1 MDFVAAMRDV
11 ARRSEVASSTAMT
24 EEATKTSV
32 ILPFIRALGF
42 DVFSLDEVEPE
53 FTADVGTKKGEK
65 VDFALKIEGKVAILV
80 EAKPIN
86 APLGNNQHSQLYRYF
101 AVTNARIAL
110 LTNGKEF
117 QFFSDTEET
126 NRMDRK
132 PFLAFNIQS
141 IDEKT
146 IAELSKF
153 HKDTFSV
160 DTIIEAASKNK
171 NTKEAANYLREQLNN
186 PSDEFVRFI
195 AKTFYDGTLTKTAID
210 NLRPSIKG
218 ALDEVIKDRLSAKLN
233 VAFATT
239 EDAKKDTDTI
249 SKKESRTETDIET
262 TEDEL
267 QAFMIVRAIALQ
279 AIDVE
284 RITLRDSKSYCAVFA
299 DDNNR
304 KPICRFYFNSKSN
317 YQLGIFDESKNETRH
332 KIQKVSEIYNFS
344 SQIAGAAKQYV

>member
-1 MDFVAAMRDV
+1 MDFAATMRDV
-11 ARRSEVASSTAMT
+11 ARRSEVASSLAMT

-32 ILPFIRALGF
+32 ILPFIRALGY
-42 DVFSLDEVEPE
+42 DVFSLAEVEPE

-65 VDFALKIEGKVAILV
+65 VDFALKIEGKVVMLV

-101 AVTNARIAL
+101 AVTNTRIAL

-126 NRMDRK
+126 NRMDKK

-141 IDEKT
+141 LDDKI
-146 IAELSKF
+146 IAEVAKF

-160 DTIIEAASKNK
+160 ENIIESASKNK
-171 NTKEAANYLREQLNN
+171 NTKEAANFLRDQLSD
-186 PSDEFVRFI
+186 PSDDFVRFV
-195 AKTFYDGTLTKTAID
+195 AKTFYEGTLTKTAID

-218 ALDEVIKDRLSAKLN
+218 ALDDVIKDRLSVKLN
-233 VAFATT
+233 VAFSSADDEKKNT
-239 EDAKKDTDTI
+239 EAAGEKDT
-249 SKKESRTETDIET
+249 KTETGIET

-279 AIDVE
+279 AIDVD
-284 RITLRDSKSYCAVFA
+284 RITFRDSKSYCAVFA

-332 KIQKVSEIYNFS
+332 KIQKVSEIYSFAK
-344 SQIAGAAKQYV
+344 QIAQVAKQYV

>member
-86 APLGNNQHSQLYRYF
+86 ASLGNNQHSQLYRYF

-132 PFLAFNIQS
+132 PF
-141 IDEKT
+141 
-146 IAELSKF
+146 
-153 HKDTFSV
+153 
-160 DTIIEAASKNK
+160 
-171 NTKEAANYLREQLNN
+171 
-186 PSDEFVRFI
+186 
-195 AKTFYDGTLTKTAID
+195 
-210 NLRPSIKG
+210 
-218 ALDEVIKDRLSAKLN
+218 
-233 VAFATT
+233 
-239 EDAKKDTDTI
+239 
-249 SKKESRTETDIET
+249 
-262 TEDEL
+262 
-267 QAFMIVRAIALQ
+267 
-279 AIDVE
+279 
-284 RITLRDSKSYCAVFA
+284 
-299 DDNNR
+299 
-304 KPICRFYFNSKSN
+304 
-317 YQLGIFDESKNETRH
+317 
-332 KIQKVSEIYNFS
+332 
-344 SQIAGAAKQYV
+344 